1 MATFALDLE
10 RFQAKVSENAKGTI
24 KKIIL
29 EMFSRVVKRTPVDTG
44 AAQNSWEIGINAI
57 PGGHEVILGGE
68 FGQVSQAQIN
78 KALASLAEFQIGD
91 VAYIVSN
98 IEYIGFLE
106 EGKPGPGSIDAPH
119 GMVKITVREFQ
130 TIVDEFTVEV

>member
-10 RFQAKVSENAKGTI
+10 RFQTKVTTNASAII
-24 KKIIL
+24 KKIVL
-29 EMFSRVVKRTPVDTG
+29 EMFSRVIKRTPVDTG
-44 AAQNSWEIGINAI
+44 AAQNSWEIGVNAI

-68 FGQVSQAQIN
+68 FGQVSQGQ
-78 KALASLAEFQIGD
+78 LARGLEGFTSFSIGD
-91 VAYIVSN
+91 TAYIVSG

-106 EGKPGPGSIDAPH
+106 EGRSDQAPA

-130 TIVDEFTVEV
+130 TIVDQFTVEV